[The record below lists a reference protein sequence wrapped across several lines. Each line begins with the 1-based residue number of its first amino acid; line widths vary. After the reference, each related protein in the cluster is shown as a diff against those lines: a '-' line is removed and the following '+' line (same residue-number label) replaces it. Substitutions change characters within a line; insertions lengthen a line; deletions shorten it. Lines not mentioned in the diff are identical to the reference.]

1 MKIIKLL
8 LGLIGGFIGGLL
20 IGAVIALIFTGLGP
34 VEFMNKLLSIEIS
47 EGIIA
52 ALTGIAGFLISVSLL
67 IPAHEGGHLVCGLLS
82 GYKFVSFRIFNLTF
96 IRINGRM
103 RVKRFGVAG
112 TGGQCLLTPP
122 QLPIDEIPTAWYNA
136 GGLLVNLLLLIAAIP
151 LLLLLDLS
159 AIEAELLVVFMI
171 TNLMFLL
178 LNGIPMQGNDAYNM
192 LQIRNGQLSKRAL
205 VIQLRSNALIQEG
218 VRPKDMP
225 NDWFEWRTDVN
236 WKKALE
242 VSIPM
247 MHASRELDMMNMEQ
261 AYAEFSELYKHKDD
275 IMELYVMEI
284 ACELA
289 FCAMVTGREQEAREL
304 LSSKIREYAETYSR
318 VMSSKQRLLFA
329 TALCLDN
336 DRAKAETIYTDLE
349 KSRDRYLLQG
359 EVKSDL
365 AIMRAVLSDGSASPQ
380 Q

>member
-8 LGLIGGFIGGLL
+8 LGLVGGFIGGLL

-34 VEFMNKLLSIEIS
+34 VEFIDKLLSIEIS
-47 EGIIA
+47 EGVIA
-52 ALTGIAGFLISVSLL
+52 VLTGIAGFLISVLLL
-67 IPAHEGGHLVCGLLS
+67 IPAHECGHLICGLLS
-82 GYKFVSFRIFNLTF
+82 GYKFVSFRVFNLTV
-96 IRINGRM
+96 IRINGRLH
-103 RVKRFGVAG
+103 VKRFGVAG

-122 QLPIDEIPTAWYNA
+122 QRPIDEIPTAWYNI
-136 GGLLVNLLLLIAAIP
+136 GGLLVNLLLLLAAIP
-151 LLLLLDLS
+151 LFWLNLS
-159 AIEAELLVVFMI
+159 AIETELLVVFML
-171 TNLMFLL
+171 TNVLFLL
-178 LNGIPMQGNDAYNM
+178 MNGIPMQGNDAYNM
-192 LQIRNGQLSKRAL
+192 LQMRNSQLSKRAL

-225 NDWFEWRTDVN
+225 SDWFEWRTDIN
-236 WKKALE
+236 WEKTLE

-289 FCAMVTGREQEAREL
+289 FCALVTGREPEAKDL
-304 LSSKIREYAETYSR
+304 LSSKVRKYAETYSR

-336 DRAKAETIYTDLE
+336 DRAKAETIYTNLG
-349 KSRDRYLLQG
+349 KTQNRYLLQG
-359 EVKSDL
+359 EVQSDL
-365 AIMRAVLSDGSASPQ
+365 AIMRTMLSEFSVTSQ